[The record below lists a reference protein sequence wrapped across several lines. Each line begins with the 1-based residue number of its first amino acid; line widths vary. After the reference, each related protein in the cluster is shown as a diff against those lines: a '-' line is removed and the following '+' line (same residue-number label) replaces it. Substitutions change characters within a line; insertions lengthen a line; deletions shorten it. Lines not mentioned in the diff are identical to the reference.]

1 MLALPLMA
9 QITHPIQQHNNIREL
24 CRKLKPLGAWDTV
37 EAHGSVK
44 QLPVLN
50 IDLLAH
56 SHTHPVR
63 HEEALKTMVVRACLR
78 ACVRA
83 SPLRWVGE
91 CLNCARKSKMTDP
104 WFPSSLP
111 RTH

>member
-1 MLALPLMA
+1 MA
-9 QITHPIQQHNNIREL
+9 QPRPIQQHNNIREL

-56 SHTHPVR
+56 SHTHPDR
-63 HEEALKTMVVRACLR
+63 REEALKTIVVRACLP
-78 ACVRA
+78 ACV
-83 SPLRWVGE
+83 PLTRRWVGE
-91 CLNCARKSKMTDP
+91 CLNCAPKSKND
-104 WFPSSLP
+104 
-111 RTH
+111 

>member
-1 MLALPLMA
+1 MLSLPLMA
-9 QITHPIQQHNNIREL
+9 QPIHPIHQHNNIREL

-63 HEEALKTMVVRACLR
+63 HEEALKTMVVRAC
-78 ACVRA
+78 VRA
-83 SPLRWVGE
+83 SH
-91 CLNCARKSKMTDP
+91 
-104 WFPSSLP
+104 PSLGRRMLESC
-111 RTH
+111 TEE